1 MDPWFDSLTVAAYHF
16 LVLVPIFP
24 IYICFNEG
32 KTPNENIKKDLC
44 VCVCVCLPALVS
56 IFDFEAN

>member
-1 MDPWFDSLTVAAYHF
+1 MYDSLHIIF
-16 LVLVPIFP
+16 LLSSHIFP

-32 KTPNENIKKDLC
+32 KTRNENIKKRP
-44 VCVCVCLPALVS
+44 VCVCLPALVS

>member
-16 LVLVPIFP
+16 PVLFPIFP

-32 KTPNENIKKDLC
+32 KTPNENILKRP
-44 VCVCVCLPALVS
+44 VCVCVCLLALVS